1 MNQMKNRLQGLTLLD
16 RAFTAMTDEELEA
29 LVAKL
34 PEDHRK
40 ALDEICGARDEEG
53 FSEPATR
60 TVAVPFD
67 GGTRAPQRWSRTDHD
82 VALRPVPGRLRRG
95 TGDHADNPTE
105 DELLDVTPAL
115 IEKYGLAT
123 VRLMMAGSVA
133 GEAAA
138 SVALTRLL
146 KHDETLA
153 LPPIEHEEVTVLP
166 PPTADEEIKAKRKAA
181 SWPSRPT
188 PSTAASSRRAPATAV
203 RAGAV
208 GVRGRVATTS
218 RRCRRRIR

>member
-60 TVAVPFD
+60 TVAVRS
-67 GGTRAPQRWSRTDHD
+67 TAAR
-82 VALRPVPGRLRRG
+82 GRLNG
-95 TGDHADNPTE
+95 GLEQITTLLCDPCLADCVEALGDHADNPTE

-115 IEKYGLAT
+115 VDKYGLAT

-181 SWPSRPT
+181 KL
-188 PSTAASSRRAPATAV
+188 AKKADAKHRREQQA
-203 RAGAV
+203 RARHG
-208 GVRGRVATTS
+208 G
-218 RRCRRRIR
+218 

>member
-60 TVAVPFD
+60 TVAVRS
-67 GGTRAPQRWSRTDHD
+67 TAAR
-82 VALRPVPGRLRRG
+82 GRLNG
-95 TGDHADNPTE
+95 GLEQITTLLCDPCLADCVEALGDHADNPTE

-115 IEKYGLAT
+115 VDKYGLAT

-153 LPPIEHEEVTVLP
+153 LPPVEH
-166 PPTADEEIKAKRKAA
+166 
-181 SWPSRPT
+181 
-188 PSTAASSRRAPATAV
+188 
-203 RAGAV
+203 
-208 GVRGRVATTS
+208 
-218 RRCRRRIR
+218 

>member
-29 LVAKL
+29 LVATL

-53 FSEPATR
+53 FSDPSTR
-60 TVAVPFD
+60 TVAVRS
-67 GGTRAPQRWSRTDHD
+67 TAAR
-82 VALRPVPGRLRRG
+82 GRLNG
-95 TGDHADNPTE
+95 GLEQITTLLCDPCLADCVEALGDHADNPTE

-115 IEKYGLAT
+115 VEKYGLST
-123 VRLMMAGSVA
+123 VRLTMAGSVA

-153 LPPIEHEEVTVLP
+153 LPPLQHEEVSVLP
-166 PPTADEEIKAKRKAA
+166 PPTADDDVKAKRKAA
-181 SWPSRPT
+181 KL
-188 PSTAASSRRAPATAV
+188 AKQAEAKHRREQQA
-203 RAGAV
+203 RARHG
-208 GVRGRVATTS
+208 G
-218 RRCRRRIR
+218 